1 MSLLIKHT
9 FMNGFP
15 IPDNFTE
22 FSSVCEGVSTPFPE
36 SMLEGLGEDVRT
48 VPVVIAPKMVSQRTF
63 SISGAGCSI

>member
-15 IPDNFTE
+15 IPDNFTD
-22 FSSVCEGVSTPFPE
+22 FSSVCEGVSTHFPE

-48 VPVVIAPKMVSQRTF
+48 VPVA
-63 SISGAGCSI
+63 